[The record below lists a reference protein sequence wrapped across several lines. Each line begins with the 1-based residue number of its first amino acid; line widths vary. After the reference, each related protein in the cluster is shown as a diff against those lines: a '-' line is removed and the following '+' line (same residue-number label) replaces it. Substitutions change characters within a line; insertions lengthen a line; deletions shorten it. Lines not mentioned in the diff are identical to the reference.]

1 MAVVAAAS
9 LVGALSLGVAPVAAM
24 GTDEGISTQS
34 VSEQEAW
41 ANGAITYAHD
51 NQGYIIDD
59 PSNIE
64 FEVGSGSKYPMVLE
78 VTPEY
83 ATKAV
88 RVSQKD
94 VEYYGGATK
103 INPETIHE
111 AGTYTMVIKAPS
123 TSEYR
128 GGVLKVNFRVAF
140 IYSCYAG
147 GLMLRIASM
156 GLPRHA
162 SSLAWRR
169 RNLD

>member
-1 MAVVAAAS
+1 MTACVNRKHTKKVAAVVTVS

-41 ANGAITYAHD
+41 ANGTITYAHD
-51 NQGYIIDD
+51 NQGCIIDD

-83 ATKAV
+83 ATKEV

-94 VEYYGGATK
+94 VEYYRGATK

-123 TSEYR
+123 TS
-128 GGVLKVNFRVAF
+128 
-140 IYSCYAG
+140 G

>member
-1 MAVVAAAS
+1 MTACVNRKHTKNVAAVVTAS
-9 LVGALSLGVAPVAAM
+9 LVGALSLGVAPRGRHGHRRGHQHPERVRA
-24 GTDEGISTQS
+24 GGLGQRHHHLRSR
-34 VSEQEAW
+34 
-41 ANGAITYAHD
+41 

-83 ATKAV
+83 ATKEV

-94 VEYYGGATK
+94 VEYYRGATK

-123 TSEYR
+123 TS
-128 GGVLKVNFRVAF
+128 
-140 IYSCYAG
+140 G

-169 RNLD
+169 RDLD